1 MFDILKKRERF
12 KWMKGMKKE
21 KKEKKK
27 KEPPSKSIYTGRYQS
42 GRIGLKTKGLILTDN
57 NIELQHV
64 HPIVNAV
71 ATKKNQ

>member
-27 KEPPSKSIYTGRYQS
+27 KEPPSKSVDCETF
-42 GRIGLKTKGLILTDN
+42 T
-57 NIELQHV
+57 
-64 HPIVNAV
+64 PIDI
-71 ATKKNQ
+71 